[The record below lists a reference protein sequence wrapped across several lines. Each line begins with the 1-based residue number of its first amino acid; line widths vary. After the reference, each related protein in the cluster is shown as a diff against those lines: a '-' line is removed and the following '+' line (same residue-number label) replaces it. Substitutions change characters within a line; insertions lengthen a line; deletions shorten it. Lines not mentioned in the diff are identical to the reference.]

1 MEKQTF
7 IQTVGE
13 MARKD
18 MAESGVLASLT
29 IAQAI
34 LESGWGTSEL
44 AQNANAL
51 FGIKADSR
59 WSGKAYSKETQECY
73 DGVNYTTVTALFRA
87 YGSWEESV
95 ADHSAFL
102 LAGSRYVAVIGE
114 TDYKTACKAI
124 KAAGYA
130 TAPDYAERLISLIEE
145 YGLTAYD
152 GAREK
157 EEPTVKIIESILTK
171 NPCYTGGRKLAAVK
185 GLMLHS
191 VGCPQPSAQVF
202 VKNWNSTSYDDACV
216 HGFIDGND
224 GTVYQT
230 LPWNHRGWHCGSGPK
245 GSGNDTHIGVEMCEP
260 NTIKYTGG
268 ASWKETGDGTN
279 TRSTVMRTYKSAVEL
294 FAYLCKMF
302 GLNPL
307 GDGVIISHSEGHK
320 RGIASN
326 HGDVEHLW
334 NKFGLTMNQFRRD
347 VKAAMDNG
355 GSQEKPQQ
363 PEEKPAGGS
372 AMYYVQAGAFS
383 KKENAEA
390 HAKALKAAGFD
401 TMLKTADGLYKVQTG
416 AYSVK
421 ANADAQVKALKAA
434 GFDAFVTTNG
444 GNAAS
449 GPSYVEYTVKKGDS
463 LWAIAAKLLGDG
475 SRYTEIKDLSG
486 LTSDTIYA
494 GNVLKVPAK

>member
-1 MEKQTF
+1 MEKQIF
-7 IQTVGE
+7 IQTVGDA
-13 MARKD
+13 ARKD
-18 MAESGVLASLT
+18 MEKSGILASLT

-87 YGSWEESV
+87 YGSWDESI

-102 LAGSRYVAVIGE
+102 LTESRYAAVIGE
-114 TDYKTACKAI
+114 KDYKTACRAI

-130 TAPDYAERLISLIEE
+130 TAPDYAEKLIALIESYE
-145 YGLTAYD
+145 LTAYD
-152 GAREK
+152 GDMQK
-157 EEPTVKIIESILTK
+157 EDKPMRLYLSPSNQPHNV
-171 NPCYTGGRKLAAVK
+171 YTGVKTTEKAEMEAVAKRVKTILDNQYEMETVMATLDLGISKSERPAESKNKGCDFYLAI
-185 GLMLHS
+185 HS
-191 VGCPQPSAQVF
+191 NA
-202 VKNWNSTSYDDACV
+202 
-216 HGFIDGND
+216 
-224 GTVYQT
+224 
-230 LPWNHRGWHCGSGPK
+230 
-245 GSGNDTHIGVEMCEP
+245 
-260 NTIKYTGG
+260 GG
-268 ASWKETGDGTN
+268 AGSAAGAVGFYHPDGKNAKTLATALVKELDSICPVKSN
-279 TRSTVMRTYKSAVEL
+279 RSSSVVNGMNAFGGQGYGEIRSPMQFGIPSVLVEVNFHDNATVAKWIVNSKDA
-294 FAYLCKMF
+294 
-302 GLNPL
+302 
-307 GDGVIISHSEGHK
+307 
-320 RGIASN
+320 IAAAI
-326 HGDVEHLW
+326 
-334 NKFGLTMNQFRRD
+334 
-347 VKAAMDNG
+347 VKAIVDTFGIKKKATQG
-355 GSQEKPQQ
+355 GGEKPQQ
-363 PEEKPAGGS
+363 PEDKPVGGS
-372 AMYYVQAGAFS
+372 ALYYVQAGAFS

-390 HAKALKAAGFD
+390 LAKSLKAAGFD

-444 GNAAS
+444 GSAAPA
-449 GPSYVEYTVKKGDS
+449 PSYIEYTVKKGDS

-475 SRYTEIKDLSG
+475 RRYTEIKALSG

>member
-102 LAGSRYVAVIGE
+102 LAGSRYAAVIGE

-124 KAAGYA
+124 KVAGYA

-152 GAREK
+152 GASEK
-157 EEPTVKIIESILTK
+157 EENSMSNSSLVTYTNISSHKNSPRNHAIDTVTIHCIVAQWTAKQGCDYFATTDRECSANYVVGKDGSIGLSVDEKDRSWCSSNAANDNRAITIEVASDTK
-171 NPCYTGGRKLAAVK
+171 EPYAVTSAAYNALLDLVTDICKRNGIKKLVWSTNKSDRVNHKNGCNMTVHRDYANKSCPGTYLYERHGEIAAEVNRRLGAGTG
-185 GLMLHS
+185 
-191 VGCPQPSAQVF
+191 
-202 VKNWNSTSYDDACV
+202 T
-216 HGFIDGND
+216 
-224 GTVYQT
+224 
-230 LPWNHRGWHCGSGPK
+230 
-245 GSGNDTHIGVEMCEP
+245 
-260 NTIKYTGG
+260 
-268 ASWKETGDGTN
+268 
-279 TRSTVMRTYKSAVEL
+279 
-294 FAYLCKMF
+294 
-302 GLNPL
+302 
-307 GDGVIISHSEGHK
+307 
-320 RGIASN
+320 
-326 HGDVEHLW
+326 
-334 NKFGLTMNQFRRD
+334 
-347 VKAAMDNG
+347 
-355 GSQEKPQQ
+355 
-363 PEEKPAGGS
+363 EEPAGGS
-372 AMYYVQAGAFS
+372 TLYYVQAGAFS

-434 GFDAFVTTNG
+434 GFDAFVTTDG
-444 GNAAS
+444 GSAAS

-475 SRYTEIKDLSG
+475 SRYTEIKELSG

>member
-102 LAGSRYVAVIGE
+102 LAGSRYAAVIGE
-114 TDYKTACKAI
+114 TDYKSACKAI

-130 TAPDYAERLISLIEE
+130 TAPDYAEKLISLIEE

-152 GAREK
+152 GADEK
-157 EEPTVKIIESILTK
+157 EENSMSNSSLVTYTNISSHK
-171 NPCYTGGRKLAAVK
+171 NSPRNHAIDTITIHCFVGQVTAKRGCDYFAATDRE
-185 GLMLHS
+185 
-191 VGCPQPSAQVF
+191 CSANYV
-202 VKNWNSTSYDDACV
+202 V
-216 HGFIDGND
+216 GND
-224 GTVYQT
+224 GSIGLSVDEKDRSWCSSNAANDNRAITIEVASDTEEPYAVTGAAYNALLDLVTDICKRNGIKKLVWSTNKSNRVNHKNGCNMTV
-230 LPWNHRGWHCGSGPK
+230 HRDYANKSCPGTYLYERHGEIAAEVNRRLGAGTSTEKP
-245 GSGNDTHIGVEMCEP
+245 
-260 NTIKYTGG
+260 TGG
-268 ASWKETGDGTN
+268 S
-279 TRSTVMRTYKSAVEL
+279 ML
-294 FAYLCKMF
+294 
-302 GLNPL
+302 
-307 GDGVIISHSEGHK
+307 
-320 RGIASN
+320 
-326 HGDVEHLW
+326 
-334 NKFGLTMNQFRRD
+334 
-347 VKAAMDNG
+347 
-355 GSQEKPQQ
+355 
-363 PEEKPAGGS
+363 
-372 AMYYVQAGAFS
+372 YYVQAGAFS

-401 TMLKTADGLYKVQTG
+401 TMLKTAGGLYKVQTG

-434 GFDAFVTTNG
+434 GFDAFVTTDG
-444 GNAAS
+444 GSAAS

-475 SRYTEIKDLSG
+475 SRYTEIKELSG